1 VNDLAPPGLH
11 DPVGAPGGAPPCVID
26 VEASGFG
33 VGSYPIE
40 VGFVL
45 PDGRGV
51 CTLVRPEPD
60 WTHWD
65 PAAERL
71 HAIARDTAVQHG
83 RPAAEVAA
91 LLNRE
96 LAGQAVYSDAWLHDY
111 TWLGVLFD
119 AADLTPSFR
128 LLHLRELLTEAQA
141 EQLAEAKRQARAA
154 LHLERHR
161 ASADARVLQW
171 AAMHLRGRTDG
182 AAGSATAG

>member
-1 VNDLAPPGLH
+1 MSDPALPAQRAPDGPGSE
-11 DPVGAPGGAPPCVID
+11 APPCVID

-33 VGSYPIE
+33 AGSYPIE

-45 PDGRGV
+45 PDGRGM
-51 CTLVRPEPD
+51 CTLVRPEPG

-65 PAAERL
+65 PSAERL
-71 HAIARDTAVQHG
+71 HAIARDTALRHG

-96 LAGQAVYSDAWLHDY
+96 LAGLAVYSDAWLHDY

-128 LLHLRELLTEAQA
+128 LLHLRELLTEGQA

-161 ASADARVLQW
+161 ASADARALQW

>member
-1 VNDLAPPGLH
+1 VNDGAPP
-11 DPVGAPGGAPPCVID
+11 APHEPGVPGSVLPPCVID

-33 VGSYPIE
+33 AGSYPIE
-40 VGFVL
+40 IGFVL

-51 CTLVRPEPD
+51 CTLVQPEPG

-71 HAIARDTAVQHG
+71 HAIARDTVVRHG

-96 LAGQAVYSDAWLHDY
+96 LAGLAVYSDAWLHDY

-128 LLHLRELLTEAQA
+128 LLHLRELLTEHQA
-141 EQLAEAKRQARAA
+141 EHLAEAKRLARTA

-161 ASADARVLQW
+161 ASADARVLQL
-171 AAMHLRGRTDG
+171 AAMQLR
-182 AAGSATAG
+182 S